1 MPLPFIPE
9 TITVHLGP
17 PGSDAQNVTLSFPD
31 YIKNVASSEIYPT
44 WPESAIRANIY
55 AQISFALNR
64 IYTEWY
70 RSQGYDYDITNS
82 TAYDQYFVQG
92 RDIFDNISNIVD
104 EIFNNYLVRQG
115 SVEPLFAQYCSG
127 TTVTCDGL
135 SQWGTVALAEQGMS
149 PYEILTYYYG
159 DNIDIVRD
167 APVSPNLGSYPG
179 EPLRLGDANE
189 AVRTIQLRLNRI
201 SANYPAIPK
210 IYPVNGFFDQN
221 TENAVRTFQQVFG
234 LAVDGVVGKATW
246 YRIAYL
252 FTAIKG
258 LSELS
263 SEGLSL
269 ADVTAVYPEQLE
281 LGMRAEA
288 VRELQYFLAVIGN
301 YYEEVPILG
310 SIDGIFGQ
318 ETQEAVIAVQK
329 LFGLPATGI
338 VDEPTWDQITSTYL
352 SILKALPPGWED
364 AVPLYPGRFL
374 LEGIRGD
381 DVSQLQT
388 MLSTLSTVYPEIP
401 EVPVDGIYGP
411 MTRDAVLAAQALFGL
426 QVSGVVGT
434 PTWAAIASRYMT
446 VVNGSRTAAEQY
458 PGQALRVEDGTGGQ
472 A

>member
-1 MPLPFIPE
+1 M
-9 TITVHLGP
+9 
-17 PGSDAQNVTLSFPD
+17 
-31 YIKNVASSEIYPT
+31 
-44 WPESAIRANIY
+44 
-55 AQISFALNR
+55 
-64 IYTEWY
+64 
-70 RSQGYDYDITNS
+70 
-82 TAYDQYFVQG
+82 
-92 RDIFDNISNIVD
+92 
-104 EIFNNYLVRQG
+104 RQG

-189 AVRTIQLRLNRI
+189 DVRTIQLRLNRI

-472 A
+472 V